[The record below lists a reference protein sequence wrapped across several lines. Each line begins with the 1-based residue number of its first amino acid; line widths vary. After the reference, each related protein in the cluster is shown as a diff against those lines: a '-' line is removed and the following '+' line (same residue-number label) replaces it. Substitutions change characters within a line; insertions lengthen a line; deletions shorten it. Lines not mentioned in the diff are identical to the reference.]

1 MYFPI
6 IRTFAGSNPVGSGVC
21 QLCGCA
27 EAGASH
33 TEEDSADH
41 QPPLHYFL
49 QCPALSRPRQQLLQ
63 VQSSDQ
69 SGVWCQGLDLYFLSV
84 KLWQSWLSQFPN
96 FSPFSDSVWLIAAAA
111 ATESDILISKVLLKS
126 QPIICHKA
134 RPRPECFPTFQLP
147 FFRPL
152 RELCPAWDCCPERS
166 SSRWAAVNTAPS
178 IVTILADAEPFP
190 SEFSLARWYCTG
202 WRVRR
207 GQWRSETLC
216 RPMLSLHGADL
227 LSICP
232 VKILFPFIVQLL
244 RAIVWV

>member
-1 MYFPI
+1 MLVLPSLCNRHKIVLGSKIGQPSRPFLEGMEDVLSNNSYFCRFKPCWLWSVSTLWLC
-6 IRTFAGSNPVGSGVC
+6 RSWSFAHWRGFCRSPNSTALLPAVSRSV
-21 QLCGCA
+21 QTPA
-27 EAGASH
+27 AAPAGAVIRS
-33 TEEDSADH
+33 
-41 QPPLHYFL
+41 
-49 QCPALSRPRQQLLQ
+49 
-63 VQSSDQ
+63 V
-69 SGVWCQGLDLYFLSV
+69 GVWCQGLDLYFLSV

-166 SSRWAAVNTAPS
+166 SLRWAVNTAPS
-178 IVTILADAEPFP
+178 IVTILADTEPFP

-202 WRVRR
+202 
-207 GQWRSETLC
+207 
-216 RPMLSLHGADL
+216 
-227 LSICP
+227 
-232 VKILFPFIVQLL
+232 
-244 RAIVWV
+244 